1 MADPVVSPDFLAVM
15 VVSAF
20 ALPLV
25 FVWWIRNTPRYGREP
40 IRTVLR
46 VFGWGAIISLVIAG
60 VLEFAF
66 IGLAMQIPLLYSY
79 LASRFTTIDP
89 AVVFG
94 FLVAA
99 PLIEEASKALG
110 VRSIRRK
117 INAPADGLVYG
128 ATAGLGFSA
137 MENLLYGVSAYLVL
151 IQQGLNPSGSLLVI
165 ALRSVSSSLL
175 HASSTAT
182 TGFGLAKSWLLNRR
196 YGWLP
201 FYLVAVSMHSAFN
214 FLTALGSL
222 YPGQLGGFLDYVGF
236 LAAVV
241 FAITAITLIRLKLSA
256 RRAAAVR

>member
-1 MADPVVSPDFLAVM
+1 MADPFLSPDFLAVM

-20 ALPLV
+20 ALPLI

-40 IRTVLR
+40 MSTVLR
-46 VFGWGAIISLVIAG
+46 VFGWGAIVSLIIAG

-66 IGLAMQIPLLYSY
+66 IGLAMQIPPLYSY
-79 LASRFTTIDP
+79 LASRFTNIDP
-89 AVVFG
+89 ATVFG

-117 INAPADGLVYG
+117 IANQADGLVYG

-137 MENLLYGVSAYLVL
+137 MENLLYGLSAYLVL
-151 IQQGLNPSGSLLVI
+151 TQQGLNPSGSLLLI
-165 ALRSVSSSLL
+165 ALRSLSSSLL
-175 HASSTAT
+175 HASATAT

-196 YGWLP
+196 FGWLP
-201 FYLVAVSMHSAFN
+201 FFLAAVSMHATFN

-222 YPGQLGGFLDYVGF
+222 YPGQLGGLLDYVGF

-256 RRAAAVR
+256 RRAVAAR